1 MRKRKTMCW
10 VLTMAFL
17 AWCVPAFSLA
27 AEEKTLDLAEGSIT
41 VTGTKYVQNGQ
52 ETPYRGAYRIKQSG
66 GQTTN
71 TITVQSGEIAMT
83 LENVN
88 MAEGADKTPPIA
100 VESGAHLTLTLAGEN
115 ALTTTSQW
123 HGAVDAVRV
132 PEGARLTVKGEGK
145 LTAET
150 QGGACI
156 GISKGKSGTIRIE
169 GGVIEATNR
178 DGSAIGG
185 GWGAAAGPIYI
196 TGGQI
201 TAHGYGNTAAIGG
214 GGNGMGKAELVEIS
228 GGTVYAEAHGRASTA
243 IGAGNTSPFG
253 TIRITGGDVTA
264 VASDRY
270 AVGSNSAEGKIELL
284 GGTLTTKGT
293 VGGMNWPAA
302 DSLMVNGVVWY
313 GDAGNAETFSKAQ
326 NPAGIFFN
334 GQAGTVY
341 GQMELTGDLTIEK
354 DQTLTLPQG
363 SRLMENG
370 HMLTVLGKMEG
381 EGVLQLTDGA
391 LRLSAKANEPLKA
404 GDTIALTATLN
415 RMLADAEIQFMV
427 NGQAIGTPTAVGEDA
442 QTAEVTYLVRTPST
456 YIFTA
461 KLSYHGVVLESEK
474 PVQLTLA
481 AEGAAPTD
489 APQATPAQTTPP
501 AATQTPGG
509 VGTGDGSLPMWVLWA
524 VLGVAAVGGGV
535 VLYQKIKRN

>member
-1 MRKRKTMCW
+1 M
-10 VLTMAFL
+10 
-17 AWCVPAFSLA
+17 
-27 AEEKTLDLAEGSIT
+27 
-41 VTGTKYVQNGQ
+41 
-52 ETPYRGAYRIKQSG
+52 
-66 GQTTN
+66 
-71 TITVQSGEIAMT
+71 
-83 LENVN
+83 
-88 MAEGADKTPPIA
+88 
-100 VESGAHLTLTLAGEN
+100 
-115 ALTTTSQW
+115 TTTSQW